1 MPSAVGLNT
10 LSDMRVFDMIVDER
24 HRAADL
30 LDGLTA
36 EQLRR
41 PSLCAGWTVH
51 DVAAH
56 LTTYL
61 RFGQLKIYAAIV
73 TTGADFDRFN
83 LRLTR
88 RAARL
93 PIEEIVATLRRHAGS
108 RTTIPRSGYDP
119 VLTDVL
125 LHDLDM
131 RVPLNIAR
139 DIPEER
145 LRVAFRH
152 LTDQPSP
159 GYTMGDRL
167 HGLRL
172 EATDTGWTHGSGP
185 VVRGRAE
192 ALLLGIGGRPWAFD
206 QLTGDGLALL
216 RTRVQNRTRPG
227 TIRRLMAPLRVL
239 ASPPPRDRRSR
250 DAGVPKAR

>member
-1 MPSAVGLNT
+1 
-10 LSDMRVFDMIVDER
+10 MRVFDMIVDER

-30 LDGLTA
+30 LEGLTA

-41 PSLCAGWTVH
+41 PSLCAGWRVH

-93 PIEEIVATLRRHAGS
+93 PIEEIVARLRRHATS

-139 DIPEER
+139 DTPEER

-159 GYTMGDRL
+159 GYAMGDRL
-167 HGLRL
+167 RGLRL
-172 EATDTGWTHGSGP
+172 EATDTGWTYGSGP

-192 ALLLGIGGRPWAFD
+192 TLLLGIGGRPWAFD
-206 QLTGDGLALL
+206 HLDGEGLTLL
-216 RTRVQNRTRPG
+216 RSRVLNRTRPG
-227 TIRRLMAPLRVL
+227 VLGRLMAPLRVL
-239 ASPPPRDRRSR
+239 ASPPPSARRSR
-250 DAGVPKAR
+250 EAGAPELP

>member
-1 MPSAVGLNT
+1 
-10 LSDMRVFDMIVDER
+10 MRVFDMIVDER
-24 HRAADL
+24 RRAADL

-36 EQLRR
+36 DQLRR

-61 RFGQLKIYAAIV
+61 RFGQLKIYTAIV

-83 LRLTR
+83 VLLTR

-93 PIEEIVATLRRHAGS
+93 PIEKIVATLRRHAAS

-131 RVPLNIAR
+131 RVPLDIPR
-139 DIPEER
+139 DTPEER

-159 GYTMGDRL
+159 GYAMGDRL
-167 HGLRL
+167 RGLRL
-172 EATDTGWTHGSGP
+172 EATDTGWMHGSGP
-185 VVRGRAE
+185 VIRGRAD

-206 QLTGDGLALL
+206 HLEGDGLALL
-216 RTRVQNRTRPG
+216 RSRVLDRTRRG
-227 TIRRLMAPLRVL
+227 VVGRLMAPLRVL

-250 DAGVPKAR
+250 EAGAPGTR

>member
-1 MPSAVGLNT
+1 
-10 LSDMRVFDMIVDER
+10 MRVFDMIVDER
-24 HRAADL
+24 RRAADL

-36 EQLRR
+36 DQLRQ

-61 RFGQLKIYAAIV
+61 RFGQLKIYTAIV

-83 LRLTR
+83 ILLTR

-93 PIEEIVATLRRHAGS
+93 PIDEIVARLRRHASS

-131 RVPLNIAR
+131 RVPLDIAR
-139 DIPEER
+139 DTPEER

-159 GYTMGDRL
+159 GYAMGDRL

-172 EATDTGWTHGSGP
+172 EATDTGWVHGNGP

-206 QLTGDGLALL
+206 HLEGEGLTLL
-216 RTRVQNRTRPG
+216 RSRVLGRTRPG
-227 TIRRLMAPLRVL
+227 TLHRLMAPLRVL

-250 DAGVPKAR
+250 EAGVPGAR